1 MAIKLGI
8 TKDAAANMAAAIKS
22 GDQAQIEQAWDVF
35 HGSVVEQVKS
45 DARELK
51 NERDSRVLEQRGYRQ
66 LTQAET
72 KFYVQLAD
80 ILRSESPKQAFVDLI
95 GEDGDQ
101 DIMPQTIIEDI
112 YRDLTENHPL
122 LQKISVQY
130 VGYVTKWIINKN
142 PRNAAVWGKVNSA
155 ITEEIESAL
164 EVIDVVQAKLS
175 CFAFIELDM
184 LELGPKFLD
193 AYIRRVLTEAM
204 AIGFEQGIVGGTG
217 LNQLTGMDRDIHDGV
232 SFSTSTGYPR
242 KTAVDVTSFMP
253 AEYGALVAKMA
264 KTETGVGR
272 VFDKVLLIC
281 NMTDYLTKIMPAT
294 TALATSGVGY
304 VHDLFPFP
312 TETAVS
318 NELADGEAILCLP
331 ENYMLLAG
339 GEKNKVIE
347 FSDDY
352 KFLEDQ
358 RYFKIKQFA
367 SGRCVD
373 NTCSV
378 LLDISDLDPA
388 YITVNVANTV
398 NTTVSGT
405 VTTKAEET
413 DPVA

>member
-204 AIGFEQGIVGGTG
+204 AIGFEQGIVGGNG

>member
-184 LELGPKFLD
+184 LELGP
-193 AYIRRVLTEAM
+193 
-204 AIGFEQGIVGGTG
+204 
-217 LNQLTGMDRDIHDGV
+217 
-232 SFSTSTGYPR
+232 SFW
-242 KTAVDVTSFMP
+242 MP
-253 AEYGALVAKMA
+253 TFV
-264 KTETGVGR
+264 
-272 VFDKVLLIC
+272 VF
-281 NMTDYLTKIMPAT
+281 
-294 TALATSGVGY
+294 
-304 VHDLFPFP
+304 
-312 TETAVS
+312 
-318 NELADGEAILCLP
+318 
-331 ENYMLLAG
+331 
-339 GEKNKVIE
+339 
-347 FSDDY
+347 
-352 KFLEDQ
+352 
-358 RYFKIKQFA
+358 
-367 SGRCVD
+367 
-373 NTCSV
+373 
-378 LLDISDLDPA
+378 
-388 YITVNVANTV
+388 
-398 NTTVSGT
+398 
-405 VTTKAEET
+405 
-413 DPVA
+413 

>member
-1 MAIKLGI
+1 
-8 TKDAAANMAAAIKS
+8 
-22 GDQAQIEQAWDVF
+22 
-35 HGSVVEQVKS
+35 
-45 DARELK
+45 
-51 NERDSRVLEQRGYRQ
+51 
-66 LTQAET
+66 
-72 KFYVQLAD
+72 
-80 ILRSESPKQAFVDLI
+80 
-95 GEDGDQ
+95 
-101 DIMPQTIIEDI
+101 
-112 YRDLTENHPL
+112 
-122 LQKISVQY
+122 
-130 VGYVTKWIINKN
+130 
-142 PRNAAVWGKVNSA
+142 
-155 ITEEIESAL
+155 
-164 EVIDVVQAKLS
+164 
-175 CFAFIELDM
+175 
-184 LELGPKFLD
+184 
-193 AYIRRVLTEAM
+193 
-204 AIGFEQGIVGGTG
+204 
-217 LNQLTGMDRDIHDGV
+217 MDRDIHDGV

-242 KTAVDVTSFMP
+242 KTAVEVGSFTP
-253 AEYGALVAKMA
+253 AEYGSLVAKMA

-318 NELADGEAILCLP
+318 NELEDGEAILCLP

-339 GEKNKVIE
+339 GEKNKTIE
-347 FSDDY
+347 FSDEY

-367 SGRCVD
+367 AGRCVD

-378 LLDISDLDPA
+378 LLDISELDPA

-398 NTTVSGT
+398 NTTVTGT

>member
-1 MAIKLGI
+1 MNDRWIY
-8 TKDAAANMAAAIKS
+8 ANVSATTI
-22 GDQAQIEQAWDVF
+22 
-35 HGSVVEQVKS
+35 GSVS
-45 DARELK
+45 A
-51 NERDSRVLEQRGYRQ
+51 NCI
-66 LTQAET
+66 T
-72 KFYVQLAD
+72 
-80 ILRSESPKQAFVDLI
+80 
-95 GEDGDQ
+95 
-101 DIMPQTIIEDI
+101 
-112 YRDLTENHPL
+112 
-122 LQKISVQY
+122 
-130 VGYVTKWIINKN
+130 
-142 PRNAAVWGKVNSA
+142 AV
-155 ITEEIESAL
+155 
-164 EVIDVVQAKLS
+164 
-175 CFAFIELDM
+175 M
-184 LELGPKFLD
+184 
-193 AYIRRVLTEAM
+193 
-204 AIGFEQGIVGGTG
+204 
-217 LNQLTGMDRDIHDGV
+217 RDIHDGV

-242 KTAVDVTSFMP
+242 KTAVVVTSFMP

>member
-22 GDQAQIEQAWDVF
+22 GNQQGIEQAWDAF
-35 HGSVVEQVKS
+35 LGAAIEQVKS
-45 DARELK
+45 DARELT
-51 NERDSRVLEQRGYRQ
+51 NERDMRVLEQRGYRQ
-66 LTQAET
+66 LTVDEN
-72 KFYVQLAD
+72 KFYEQLAS
-80 ILRSESPKQAFVDLI
+80 IMRSESPKQAFVDLI

-101 DIMPQTIIEDI
+101 DVMPQTIIEDI

-164 EVIDVVQAKLS
+164 EVIDVIQAKLS

-193 AYIRRVLTEAM
+193 AYIRRVLTESM
-204 AIGFEQGIVGGTG
+204 AIGFEQGIIGGNG

-242 KTAVDVTSFMP
+242 KKIVEVTSFMP

-294 TALATSGVGY
+294 TALAASGVGY

-318 NELADGEAILCLP
+318 NELEDGEAILCLP

-347 FSDDY
+347 FSDEY

-367 SGRCVD
+367 AGRCVD
-373 NTCSV
+373 DTCAV
-378 LLDISDLDPA
+378 LLDISELDPA
-388 YITVNVANTV
+388 YVTVNVANTV
-398 NTTVSGT
+398 NTTVQGT
-405 VTTKAEET
+405 VTTKTEAATTE
-413 DPVA
+413 A